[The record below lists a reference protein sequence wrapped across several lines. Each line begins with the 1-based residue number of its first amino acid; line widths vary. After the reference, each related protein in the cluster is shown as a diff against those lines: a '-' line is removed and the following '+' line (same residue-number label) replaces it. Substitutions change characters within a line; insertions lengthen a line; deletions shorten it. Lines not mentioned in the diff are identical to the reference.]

1 MSVGG
6 RDVGGVSDLFREDEL
21 FIGTGPE
28 RVEMDT
34 VRQVLQ
40 LLYPNSVYG
49 DTLMRLWEKRLTDA
63 ATAGGVGTSEKQV
76 TSKADLDGGGTGTE
90 AEEGASVQ
98 PRRRKGPK
106 MPRRFMEKRAE
117 ETARLSNFS
126 VLPSIQGDR
135 HGHVTGNGAST
146 EVQAERRRAEL
157 SRFNS
162 SRRSSAAGD
171 AKVFQGQV
179 RGNLGH
185 RSGDVSRPEVS
196 LGLPKER
203 EGRTVVTDGTNRG
216 PAGSEPLKGAQHTEA
231 PSEDAPEVVSRP
243 GTGSR
248 HRDPPATLTRDS
260 RIFSPPLTH
269 RQRSGDRTARNQ
281 SEPHEDSVNNNKNE
295 NSWNNEDNEID
306 PVRTFSGVDSPR
318 GNATPEPVVP
328 DSRTDADE
336 GSRMS
341 PEVPQTPVEGDQTPV
356 ATHQRHVPSYL
367 VIEEKYE
374 LGRILGDGN
383 FAVVK
388 HCKERETGK
397 EFAMKVVDKVKL
409 RGKEDLI
416 ENEILIMKACHHQNI
431 VKLFLEYETN
441 SEIFLL
447 MELVGV

>member
-1 MSVGG
+1 M
-6 RDVGGVSDLFREDEL
+6 GGVSDLFRDDEF

-28 RVEMDT
+28 RVKMDT
-34 VRQVLQ
+34 VRQALQ

-49 DTLMRLWEKRLTDA
+49 DTLMSLWEKRLTDP
-63 ATAGGVGTSEKQV
+63 ATAGGVGISEKPV
-76 TSKADLDGGGTGTE
+76 VLKADLDGGGTGTE
-90 AEEGASVQ
+90 TEEGASVQ

-106 MPRRFMEKRAE
+106 MPRRFMERRAE

-126 VLPSIQGDR
+126 VLPSIQDDR

-185 RSGDVSRPEVS
+185 RSGDVSRPKVT

-216 PAGSEPLKGAQHTEA
+216 PAGSEPLKGAQNTEA
-231 PSEDAPEVVSRP
+231 PFKDTPEVVPRP
-243 GTGSR
+243 GTASR

-260 RIFSPPLTH
+260 RICSPPLTH
-269 RQRSGDRTARNQ
+269 RQRSGDRIAKNQ
-281 SEPHEDSVNNNKNE
+281 SEPHEDSVNNNNNTNE

-306 PVRTFSGVDSPR
+306 TVRTLSGVDSPR

-328 DSRTDADE
+328 GFPTDADE

-341 PEVPQTPVEGDQTPV
+341 PEGAQTPVEGNQTPV
-356 ATHQRHVPSYL
+356 ATHQRHVSSYL
-367 VIEEKYE
+367 VIEENYE